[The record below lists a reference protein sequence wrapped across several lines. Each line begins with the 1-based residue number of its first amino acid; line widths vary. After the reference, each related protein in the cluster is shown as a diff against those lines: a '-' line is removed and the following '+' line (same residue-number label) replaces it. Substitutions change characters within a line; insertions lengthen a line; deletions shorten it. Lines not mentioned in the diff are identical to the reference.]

1 MTSRSLPLS
10 TNVGAIIS
18 SPATTIAAPAVVPT
32 IAVRL
37 DRNNYMLWRALTLTN
52 FSGASL
58 HGHLDGTTA
67 APSKTLTE
75 GGGADA
81 RVVDNPDYHRWWTQ
95 DQKVLG
101 LLLSSMTE
109 DIVCQLL
116 GCPTAAAAWSAVQS
130 MFGAQNRAG
139 VQHMKRQIQALKK
152 QDMTAGEYMQKV
164 KALADAMATA
174 GSPLSDDD
182 IIDYMLIGSG

>member
-1 MTSRSLPLS
+1 MTSASLPLS
-10 TNVGAIIS
+10 TTVGAIV
-18 SPATTIAAPAVVPT
+18 SPPAATVAAPAVIPT
-32 IAVRL
+32 TTVRL

-52 FSGASL
+52 LSGASF
-58 HGHLDGTTA
+58 HGYLDGTTA

-75 GGGADA
+75 GEGADA
-81 RVVDNPDYHRWWTQ
+81 RVVDNPEYHRWWTQ

-109 DIVCQLL
+109 DIACQLL
-116 GCPTAAAAWSAVQS
+116 GCSTAAAAWTAVQS

-139 VQHMKRQIQALKK
+139 VRHIKRQIQALKK

-164 KALADAMATA
+164 KALADAMAAA
-174 GSPLSDDD
+174 GSPLSNDDV
-182 IIDYMLIGSG
+182 INYMLTGLG